1 MGVGNRQ
8 QQIVGLQHLLALQ
21 EKALP
26 VGLSSLQK
34 IYSGLS
40 KFTEAL
46 GFANGKQFFVEPP
59 PDAQYQ
65 PSPPHQVLVAQIK
78 AQSDVMVEYLKAHT
92 DQTLAQMKE
101 QATDVRTWFE
111 ENMQLQ
117 NEREERIV
125 RLVSEQT
132 ERMQEMRLE
141 NARAAGAS
149 KPSVTKVSISGKEIE
164 KSVEES
170 KGAAASAAKL
180 AQTAIDAVDEMK
192 KKPKKRKIKAPSGKT
207 YEVEDM

>member
-1 MGVGNRQ
+1 
-8 QQIVGLQHLLALQ
+8 
-21 EKALP
+21 
-26 VGLSSLQK
+26 
-34 IYSGLS
+34 
-40 KFTEAL
+40 
-46 GFANGKQFFVEPP
+46 
-59 PDAQYQ
+59 
-65 PSPPHQVLVAQIK
+65 
-78 AQSDVMVEYLKAHT
+78 MVEYLKAHT

-111 ENMQLQ
+111 ENMTLQ

-141 NARAAGAS
+141 NARAAGSS